1 MAKLRIIV
9 AEDEQRILSSIVS
22 KIERTVEDCEVIA
35 TANDGEQALELVEK
49 YRPHVIF
56 SDIKMPKM
64 DGIALARELRKR
76 APDIHVVLLSGYSD
90 FSFAKQAMRYG
101 VSYYL
106 VKPLDEEDLL
116 EVVEEIRTKLEES
129 RRRSLPQL
137 RMSGHNSMQTKAQ
150 EPADGQNGYYV
161 LGICFYNLYCS
172 GASESLGEF
181 YAASLDCDGGIKWEE
196 ILENLPSESPEW
208 MVADGNPCNFK
219 NIVLTVPYSRTL
231 DLEET
236 ASVLCSRIHSR
247 YPGMK
252 FNLCY
257 RKKQVKREDIWNY
270 THRIRNLLETW
281 VVPATEQVFVLE
293 NMESVPA
300 EMELYDAAS
309 LRLQNNIKVLFK
321 MDRYN
326 ILLEELM
333 NIMTYVLECGCTQK
347 QLLKIVHDIYKM
359 LESSLMVED
368 QAAAAKAKEKFY
380 TILSV
385 AKETREIQDAFSESI
400 RFYIQDRLDR
410 NTSQNAREEVLEYV
424 DKNFM
429 VINSVEEVAEK
440 FSYNYTYVSRLFR
453 EMKGVSMIK
462 YLTEKRIGAA
472 QKIMEEKPG
481 LSVNHVCNMVGYT
494 DQHYFSR
501 VFKASTGM
509 SPKEYR
515 KKVIAENKTME

>member
-1 MAKLRIIV
+1 MARLRIVV

-35 TANDGEQALELVEK
+35 TANDGEKALELVEK
-49 YRPHVIF
+49 YHPHVIF

-64 DGIALARELRKR
+64 DGIELARELRKK

-90 FSFAKQAMRYG
+90 FSFARQAMRYG

-106 VKPLDEEDLL
+106 VKPLVEEDLL
-116 EVVEEIRTKLEES
+116 EVIEEIRAKLEES
-129 RRRSLPQL
+129 RRRSFPQV
-137 RMSGHNSMQTKAQ
+137 RMSGRNSMQTAAQ
-150 EPADGQNGYYV
+150 EPTAGKNGYYV
-161 LGICFYNLYCS
+161 LGICFYNLCCS

-181 YAASLDCDGGIKWEE
+181 YTASLDGGGGVKWEE
-196 ILENLPSESPEW
+196 ILEDLPSESPEW
-208 MVADGNPCNFK
+208 MIADGNPCNFK
-219 NIVLTVPYSRTL
+219 NIVLTTPIGQQL
-231 DLEET
+231 DMEEIV
-236 ASVLCSRIHSR
+236 SVLSARIHTR
-247 YPGMK
+247 HPGMK

-257 RKKQVKREDIWNY
+257 REKQVKREDIWNY

-281 VVPATEQVFVLE
+281 VVPAEEQVFVLE

-321 MDRYN
+321 MDNYN

-333 NIMTYVLECGCTQK
+333 NIMSYVLECGCTQK
-347 QLLKIVHDIYKM
+347 QLVKIVHDIYKM
-359 LESSLMVED
+359 LESSLHVED
-368 QAAAAKAKEKFY
+368 QAAAAKVKEKFY
-380 TILSV
+380 TTLSI
-385 AKETREIQDAFSESI
+385 AGESREIQNAFSESVT
-400 RFYIQDRLDR
+400 FYLQDRLDR
-410 NTSQNAREEVLEYV
+410 STSQKAREEVMEYV

-440 FSYNYTYVSRLFR
+440 FNYNYTYVSRLFR

-472 QKIMEEKPG
+472 QKIMKEKPN

-515 KKVIAENKTME
+515 KKVIVDIK

>member
-1 MAKLRIIV
+1 MARLRIVV

-35 TANDGEQALELVEK
+35 TANDGEKALELVEK
-49 YRPHVIF
+49 YHPHVIF

-64 DGIALARELRKR
+64 DGIELARELRKK

-106 VKPLDEEDLL
+106 VKPLVEEDLL
-116 EVVEEIRTKLEES
+116 EVMEEIRAKLEES
-129 RRRSLPQL
+129 KRRTFPQV
-137 RMSGHNSMQTKAQ
+137 RMSGHNSMQDVAQ
-150 EPADGQNGYYV
+150 EPDVNSGYYV
-161 LGICFYNLYCS
+161 LGICFYNLCCS
-172 GASESLGEF
+172 QASDSLAEF
-181 YAASLDCDGGIKWEE
+181 YAASLDSGGGVKWEE
-196 ILENLPSESPEW
+196 ILEDLPSGSPEW
-208 MVADGNPCNFK
+208 MIADGNPCNFK
-219 NIVLTVPYSRTL
+219 NIVLTASNEQQL
-231 DLEET
+231 DMEQIAE
-236 ASVLCSRIHSR
+236 VLCGRIHSQ

-252 FNLCY
+252 FHLCY
-257 RKKQVKREDIWNY
+257 REKQVKREDIWNY

-281 VVPATEQVFVLE
+281 VVPAREQIFVLE
-293 NMESVPA
+293 QMESVPS

-321 MDRYN
+321 MDNYN

-333 NIMTYVLECGCTQK
+333 NIMSYVLECGCTQK
-347 QLLKIVHDIYKM
+347 QLVKIVHDVYKM
-359 LESSLMVED
+359 LESSLNIED
-368 QAAAAKAKEKFY
+368 QAGAEKAKEKFY
-380 TILSV
+380 SILSI
-385 AKETREIQDAFSESI
+385 AGGTQEIQNAFLESVT
-400 RFYIQDRLDR
+400 FYLQDRLDR
-410 NTSQNAREEVLEYV
+410 STSQKAREEVLEYV

-440 FSYNYTYVSRLFR
+440 FNYNYTYVSRLFR

-472 QKIMEEKPG
+472 QKIMKEKPN
-481 LSVNHVCNMVGYT
+481 LSVNDVCNMVGYT

-515 KKVIAENKTME
+515 KNVIVGNKTTE